1 MTTTERSS
9 QPTQNLLVW
18 CEQTRNNKYFSGT
31 KFENTKFEN
40 NKLENTKFQNTK
52 LWPLEVKK
60 TIPFHEWITWKTDVR
75 EQNITLK

>member
-1 MTTTERSS
+1 MTTTETSS

-18 CEQTRNNKYFSGT
+18 CEQTGNNKYFSGTKFENT

-52 LWPLEVKK
+52 L
-60 TIPFHEWITWKTDVR
+60 
-75 EQNITLK
+75 